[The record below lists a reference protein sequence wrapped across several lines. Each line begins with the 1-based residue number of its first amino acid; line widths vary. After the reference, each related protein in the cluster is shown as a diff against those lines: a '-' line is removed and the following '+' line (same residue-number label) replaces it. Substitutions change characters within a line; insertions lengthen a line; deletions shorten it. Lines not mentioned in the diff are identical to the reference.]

1 MPVLSMAEGSKVKN
15 RHVQS
20 EDGRYCCKTLGPPGP
35 PLFQREARRDFGLLR
50 SGQLSSD
57 LPLGKGRGQRYC
69 CATVLW
75 KTGFVPLFWLCC
87 ITPTW
92 AQDGAPVP
100 PLEAGWVLTLHPVF
114 VHFAT
119 ALTVFGAVLD
129 GLGSVRRQPG
139 WQDAGRP
146 CFYAGVVGMGL
157 SVLSGWIEQ
166 QLPQPNSAFD
176 TQIQDLLIYHEYLGY
191 GLLGFFIILT
201 VIRVQIDGRLPVFFL
216 IMIGLGLGGLVVQGY
231 WGGELVYRYGTS
243 VRAVHILSE
252 QHTVLKM
259 KTAPKA
265 SSGAV
270 SEAVDAK
277 E

>member
-1 MPVLSMAEGSKVKN
+1 MSKVKN
-15 RHVQS
+15 RDIKFG
-20 EDGRYCCKTLGPPGP
+20 DGRSCCKTRGLSGP
-35 PLFQREARRDFGLLR
+35 PLCQRGARGDFSLPR
-50 SGQLSSD
+50 SRKIPPSP
-57 LPLGKGRGQRYC
+57 PLGKGGDQTGH
-69 CATVLW
+69 CATVPW
-75 KTGFVPLFWLCC
+75 KAGFLALGASFWLCC
-87 ITPTW
+87 VTLAS

-100 PLEAGWVLTLHPVF
+100 PLDAGWVLTLHPVF

-129 GLGSVRRQPG
+129 SLGSVRQQPR
-139 WQDAGRP
+139 WQDTGRP

-201 VIRVQIDGRLPVFFL
+201 VVRVQIEGRLPIFFL
-216 IMIGLGLGGLVVQGY
+216 IMIGLGLGGLVVQGH

-252 QHTVLKM
+252 QNTALKT
-259 KTAPKA
+259 KTAPKTA
-265 SSGAV
+265 LEAV
-270 SEAVDAK
+270 SEAVNAK